1 MFDSLR
7 AKRGVGAA
15 ALTIPLVLTL
25 AIAPAFAIGGGSG
38 GGPHDGGGGGPSPGG
53 GGSSPSATGDNSST
67 NDSGNS
73 PSGLDNLTCSAGY
86 VVDKKSHS
94 CVHAERGAVP
104 DLDLTEYAFVL
115 AKHHRYEEALATLD
129 LMQNPNTSEA
139 LNYRGYATRKLGK
152 TDEGIGYY
160 LQSVALDPAYPQVR
174 EYLGEAYVIKGRLD
188 LAKEQLVTIASLCG
202 TTCESYSALADAIAG
217 RPMEE

>member
-1 MFDSLR
+1 MFNSLR
-7 AKRGVGAA
+7 AKHGAA
-15 ALTIPLVLTL
+15 AVALAIPLVVTL
-25 AIAPAFAIGGGSG
+25 AIAPAFAIGGGGG
-38 GGPHDGGGGGPSPGG
+38 GGPHDGGGGG
-53 GGSSPSATGDNSST
+53 GSSPSGTGGGTST

-86 VVDKKSHS
+86 VVDKKKHS

-104 DLDLTEYAFVL
+104 DVDLTEYAFVL
-115 AKHHRYEEALATLD
+115 AKHHRYDEALVTLN
-129 LMQNPNTSEA
+129 LMQDPNTPEA

-160 LQSVALDPAYPQVR
+160 LRSVALDPAYPQVR

-217 RPMEE
+217 RPLEE